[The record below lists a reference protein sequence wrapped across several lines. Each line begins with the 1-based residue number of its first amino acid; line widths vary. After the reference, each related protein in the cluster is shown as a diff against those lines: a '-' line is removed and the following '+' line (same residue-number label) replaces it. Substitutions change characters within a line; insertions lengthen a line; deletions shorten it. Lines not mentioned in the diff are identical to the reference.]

1 VAEIKNV
8 IGIDLGTVNSAVAIV
23 RDGKPIILRDTHS
36 DKDTVPS
43 IFAINSKFE
52 HIVGYQAEAEAEVN
66 RLNTIFAVK
75 RLIGR
80 KYNAPDVQEAI
91 KRLPYKIIPAKNGD
105 AWVEIDGQPMSP
117 EQVSGFIL
125 KYMRDIAEA
134 RLGEK
139 VQHAVI
145 SVPAHFND
153 AQRQATRDAGR
164 IAGMTVLNIIN
175 EPTAAALAYGIDLKD
190 SDKKEKIIAVFDLGG
205 GTFDITILKLHNGL
219 FDVMSTGGDTFLG
232 GEDYDLAMV
241 AWLLEEF
248 KNQAGVDL
256 AKDRM
261 ALQRIKTAARNAR
274 HELSFKNEVLLNVAN
289 LSSTGFGSGTENLTV
304 TLTRKAMEALFGQL
318 TARLDPPCMK
328 AMVDAGI
335 RADDIDDIVLVGG
348 MTKMP
353 TIRRQSRKIFGRQS
367 IDTTVDPDQAVALGA
382 AVQGAL
388 MQGILSGVSLADVT
402 PLTLSI
408 ETEGGMCTPIIPRN
422 TKVPANITKMF
433 TTSGP
438 NQKEMNIHLL
448 QGESPYV
455 FENKSLG
462 FFKLVDIPPAPRG
475 IPKIAINLS
484 VDVDSIVRLSA
495 EDQDTGDKKNLEIFV
510 NSGLSEEDL
519 NKLVREN
526 RTLEQEQE
534 RRNTQGRSNQ
544 GAIRLSDEEKKK
556 RRDLDTYLENA
567 ESIEF
572 KQAKEEL
579 RRLIYSTQF
588 DLDINGKKFKGPVRE
603 ELDKT
608 LQYGRVVLENAKEL
622 EEIQVYIEN
631 IKELEKQFRNFLD
644 FG

>member
-1 VAEIKNV
+1 MAEIRNV
-8 IGIDLGTVNSAVAIV
+8 IGIDLGTANSAIAIV
-23 RDGKPIILRDTHS
+23 RDGQPIILQDTYS
-36 DKDTVPS
+36 EQDTIPS
-43 IFAINSKFE
+43 IFAIDSNFN
-52 HIVGYQAEAEAEVN
+52 HIVGYQAEEQAEVN

-80 KYNAPDVQEAI
+80 KYNAPDVQEAT
-91 KRLPYKIIPAKNGD
+91 KKMPYKIVPAKNGD

-117 EQVSGFIL
+117 EQISGYIL
-125 KYMRDIAEA
+125 KYIRDVAEA
-134 RLGEK
+134 RLGEPVK
-139 VQHAVI
+139 HAVI

-164 IAGMTVLNIIN
+164 LAGLTVLNIIN
-175 EPTAAALAYGIDLKD
+175 EPTAAALAYGIDLKE
-190 SDKKEKIIAVFDLGG
+190 SDKSEKIIAVFDLGA

-241 AWLLEEF
+241 AWLIEEF

-256 AKDRM
+256 SKDRM
-261 ALQRIKTAARNAR
+261 ALSRIKFAARNAR
-274 HELSFKNEVLLNVAN
+274 HELSFKNEVILDIKN
-289 LSSTGFGSGTENLTV
+289 LSSTGFGAGSEGISINL
-304 TLTRKAMEALFGQL
+304 RRPAMEALFGNL
-318 TARLDPPCMK
+318 TGRLNAPCMK

-353 TIRRQSRKIFGRQS
+353 TIRKQSRIIFGRDS
-367 IDTTVDPDQAVALGA
+367 IDTTIDPDQAVALGA

-408 ETEGGMCTPIIPRN
+408 ETEGGLCTPVIPRN
-422 TKVPANITKMF
+422 SKVPADFTEIF

-438 NQKEMNIHLL
+438 NQKELVVHLL

-462 FFKLVDIPPAPRG
+462 LFKLIDIPPAPRG
-475 IPKIAINLS
+475 KPKIAINIT
-484 VDVDSIVRLSA
+484 VDIDSIVRLSA

-510 NSGLSEEDL
+510 NSGLSEEEL

-526 RTLEQEQE
+526 TTLEQETN
-534 RRNTQGRSNQ
+534 RRKSEDTSG
-544 GAIRLSDEEKKK
+544 LSDDEKRK
-556 RRDLDTYLENA
+556 RRDLDTYLDNA
-567 ESIEF
+567 ETQEF
-572 KQAKEEL
+572 REAKEKL
-579 RRLIYSTQF
+579 RHLIYSVQF
-588 DLDINGKKFKGPVRE
+588 DLDTNGRKFKGETRE
-603 ELDKT
+603 ELDRT
-608 LQYGRVVLENAKEL
+608 LQYARAALDGSNNL
-622 EEIQVYIEN
+622 EEIQDYASSIKTLEGKFHDYI
-631 IKELEKQFRNFLD
+631 D
-644 FG
+644 FGG